1 MKKIAIF
8 SLIGLCL
15 VGAGWGSHELY
26 VALKPYNLG
35 DYDVTNGKV
44 RSKNVP
50 NGANTDSLLVVNNS
64 TREFRRITPI
74 STTLAGYPTNSQLT
88 SALSGYVTTT
98 HLSSQLSSYA
108 TTASVNT
115 GLSGK
120 ANNSNTITVNGVSA
134 TLGSNPNFNIPV
146 PGTPSYSNSPTRS
159 LVTTTTATGV
169 QISTTKA
176 TRVSY
181 TVTHSIALTL
191 LLTSGS
197 SQVYLEISPSNASG
211 SWIEISRA
219 GYSDGV
225 AVAVAITKT
234 TSNNVQGEVPAGWY
248 VRLRSVT
255 SGAGSAIFTSG
266 QEVQY

>member
-35 DYDVTNGKV
+35 DYDVTSGKV

-64 TREFRRITPI
+64 TREFRRIAPL

-88 SALSGYVTTT
+88 SVLSGYVTTSS
-98 HLSSQLSSYA
+98 LSSQLSSYA

-134 TLGSNPNFNIPV
+134 TLGSNPVFNVKSVATYSGTTNVSGNYTVTFPTAYAVAPNVQASIPNQSSTNQFIRV
-146 PGTPSYSNSPTRS
+146 SS
-159 LVTTTTATGV
+159 VTTTGF
-169 QISTTKA
+169 
-176 TRVSY
+176 
-181 TVTHSIALTL
+181 TVNVYQRSAVTL
-191 LLTSGS
+191 LAVEVLLAATTNVSG
-197 SQVYLEISPSNASG
+197 A
-211 SWIEISRA
+211 
-219 GYSDGV
+219 
-225 AVAVAITKT
+225 
-234 TSNNVQGEVPAGWY
+234 NVQAI
-248 VRLRSVT
+248 VT
-255 SGAGSAIFTSG
+255 PN
-266 QEVQY
+266 